1 MGSLAWS
8 FLMLLLV
15 IALIPVSLW
24 LVKRLQQLQAPG
36 QARAMELLAQLALG
50 PRERVVA
57 VRVGQRVLVLGV
69 SAQQVSM
76 LVELQEGLET
86 GADTPAA
93 KPDFGATLRSFA
105 GRTGAPR

>member
-57 VRVGQRVLVLGV
+57 VRVGRRVLVLGV

-76 LVELQEGLET
+76 LVELDEGLET
-86 GADTPAA
+86 GVEPPAGR
-93 KPDFGATLRSFA
+93 PDFGATLRSLA
-105 GRTGAPR
+105 GRSGAPR